1 MGRTTRTG
9 GTGAG
14 KLAIAAL
21 VVGACLALLAAGA
34 PVAAAASGYDYYLDG
49 NAANVS
55 PATTAGLLLAGGAT
69 DNDDAMRWFLDRSG
83 GGDIVILDAYGRDDY
98 GPYIYDD
105 LGGVDSVQSFVF
117 KQRSASWDP
126 FVLEAL
132 ANAEAVFIDGGN
144 QWNYVSLWQD
154 TPVEDAINL
163 AALTKPVGGISAGLA
178 VQGEFCYG
186 ARLGTIRSDQ
196 ALKDPFFSHVWLVR
210 DFLRLPYL
218 GGTITDS
225 HFAARDRMG
234 RLMTFLARI
243 ITDGW
248 ATQVRGIGV
257 DESTTVAVDQR
268 GRAQVFGLST
278 AYFLRTN
285 GAPEVCVKG
294 MPLTFTNVSVY
305 RVSAGDRFDLGTWTG
320 QGGTAYS
327 LSAIE
332 GVLSSTRPNGA
343 IY

>member
-1 MGRTTRTG
+1 MGLTKRVDG
-9 GTGAG
+9 LWIVG
-14 KLAIAAL
+14 LAAVAC
-21 VVGACLALLAAGA
+21 ACLALLVAGA
-34 PVAAAASGYDYYLDG
+34 PTALAGSGYDYYIDG
-49 NAANVS
+49 SAADVS
-55 PATTAGLLLAGGAT
+55 AATTAGLLLAGGAT

-83 GGDIVILDAYGRDDY
+83 GGDIVVLDAYGRDDY

-126 FVLEAL
+126 FVLETL
-132 ANAEAVFIDGGN
+132 AHAEAIFIDGGN

-154 TPVEDAINL
+154 TPVEDAINA

-186 ARLGTIRSDQ
+186 ARLGTIRSGQ
-196 ALKDPFFSHVWLVR
+196 ALKDPYYSHVWLVK
-210 DFLRLPYL
+210 DFLRLPFL

-225 HFAARDRMG
+225 HFVARDRMG

-243 ITDGW
+243 VNDGW
-248 ATQVRGIGV
+248 AAQARGIGV
-257 DESTTVAVDQR
+257 DESTTVAVDER
-268 GRAQVFGLST
+268 GRAQVFGVGT
-278 AYFLRTN
+278 AYFLQTN

-294 MPLTFTNVSVY
+294 QPLTFTDVSVY
-305 RVSAGDRFDLGTWTG
+305 KVMPGATFDLAAWAGR
-320 QGGTAYS
+320 GGTAYS

-332 GVLSSTRPNGA
+332 GVLHSTQDGGA

>member
-1 MGRTTRTG
+1 MRSRTHARRARIRG
-9 GTGAG
+9 LLIGFC
-14 KLAIAAL
+14 
-21 VVGACLALLAAGA
+21 ACLALLAAGA
-34 PVAAAASGYDYYLDG
+34 PAALAASGYDYYLDG
-49 NAANVS
+49 SAADVA

-83 GGDIVILDAYGRDDY
+83 GGDVVILDAYGRDDY
-98 GPYIYDD
+98 GPYIYND

-126 FVLEAL
+126 RVLEAL
-132 ANAEAVFIDGGN
+132 ANAEAIFIDGGN

-196 ALKDPFFSHVWLVR
+196 ALKDPFYSHVWLVK
-210 DFLRLPYL
+210 DFLRLPFL

-225 HFAARDRMG
+225 HFVARDRMG

-257 DESTTVAVDQR
+257 DESTTVAVDER
-268 GRAQVFGLST
+268 GRARVFGFGT
-278 AYFLRTN
+278 AYFLRTTA
-285 GAPEVCVKG
+285 APGVCVKG
-294 MPLTFTNVSVY
+294 VPLTFRNVSVY
-305 RVSAGDRFDLGTWTG
+305 RVTPGATFDLISWSGK
-320 QGGTAYS
+320 GGTAYR
-327 LSAIE
+327 LSAVA
-332 GVLSSTRPNGA
+332 GVLVSTQDGGA